1 MKFLYYL
8 YYKIYKT
15 YNRYHK
21 VIKLHRGPRSHADN
35 FVTLFLFSIPLWFT
49 IKYRL
54 WNFGMISQFI
64 LTLILAFCFFGLGF
78 FVEKKVRTKAI
89 GVYMNETK
97 LQSVIGA
104 SLINIFL
111 LLYLFLW
118 FYLLK

>member
-15 YNRYHK
+15 YNRYHRI
-21 VIKLHRGPRSHADN
+21 IKLYRGPRYHTDN
-35 FVTLFLFSIPLWFT
+35 FVTLFLFSIPLWIT

-54 WNFGMISQFI
+54 WNSGMVLQFV
-64 LTLILAFCFFGLGF
+64 LTLILALCLFGIGF

-89 GVYMNETK
+89 GFHMNETK
-97 LQSVIGA
+97 IQSVLG
-104 SLINIFL
+104 SLLINIFL
-111 LLYLFLW
+111 IFYVFLW